1 MSVSSYPMPVV
12 LLLAL
17 LSQQALAADDENK
30 GEETAKEPPP
40 CKYCPDYSGWSDIG
54 EGYSCA
60 ALNQKAHQG
69 QTAFPGPDNNN
80 SFILIIL
87 FHRNFN
93 VDKAINASTMLIIQ
107 KRTIIFGSGQPFN
120 SK

>member
-40 CKYCPDYSGWSDIG
+40 CKYCPDYSGWSG
-54 EGYSCA
+54 WVEGGFGIQSDDDY
-60 ALNQKAHQG
+60 HFG
-69 QTAFPGPDNNN
+69 RYTG
-80 SFILIIL
+80 
-87 FHRNFN
+87 HE
-93 VDKAINASTMLIIQ
+93 DKGAELD
-107 KRTIIFGSGQPFN
+107 GSGELHYRGEDGSFLEGEVEDLVLE
-120 SK
+120 SRRVT